1 MSKQLDAEK
10 KMLEAGRERYWCNY
24 RKSQAA
30 GMEANT
36 PVGRRLLAESVTKLT
51 RGIEEWKRQASKA
64 PGIRHRALDY
74 IEQIQPKVIAAI
86 TARSVIDSISHGKKG
101 RDPQ

>member
-10 KMLEAGRERYWCNY
+10 KMLEAGRERYWRNY

-51 RGIEEWKRQASKA
+51 RGI
-64 PGIRHRALDY
+64 
-74 IEQIQPKVIAAI
+74 
-86 TARSVIDSISHGKKG
+86 
-101 RDPQ
+101 